1 MATNNR
7 NDEARSDPIVEEI
20 RRIRDEQAAKF
31 DYNVRAIIEDAKK
44 REGKDGRQVVS
55 FVREKAAPD
64 QSTH

>member
-1 MATNNR
+1 MTPKHNSNEPWR
-7 NDEARSDPIVEEI
+7 DPIVEEI
-20 RRIRDEQAAKF
+20 RQFRDELDARF
-31 DYNVRAIIEDAKK
+31 NYDVRAIIEDAKK